1 VRHPAPN
8 IRFLIARWSLVNSVS
23 EERHATEPRTDAPA
37 TRGCVGAWLGT
48 NEGSRSSFV
57 AFCLLAI
64 AALPLYL
71 SLGRRWWFY
80 LDEWGFL
87 TSRSAGSA
95 GDLLRPYNQH
105 WTTLPILMWR
115 ALWRVVGAH
124 SYLPYQMLSVL
135 SHVTVAALCRAVM
148 RRGGVQPWV
157 ATIAAGSFLLFGTG
171 AQNILSA
178 FQITFTGALAF
189 GFAQLLL
196 ADHEG
201 RLDNRDWLGLVAG
214 VLGLMCSG
222 VAVAMIAVVGVAA
235 LLRRGPRVAAF
246 HTVPLVAIYLAWYE
260 RYGRSGTKITGSI
273 GTTISFARTGID
285 ATFAALGQT
294 TGAGAMLGVSL
305 IAGLAL
311 LWVASDVPTR
321 RARLA
326 IPTALLVGTLV
337 FFATAAV
344 GHKDGPAV
352 VVLPKESR
360 DLYVAAA
367 LMLPVIAIAV
377 AQIVRRSR
385 VLGTL
390 ATMLLLVGIPGNLSE
405 ASNFARSQAQLVAGS
420 RSVILSIAQMPLSA
434 QAPGSLRPDPV
445 GAPSVTLQW
454 LRAEVRTGR
463 IPTLRNPTAAVLAAN
478 RLRLSLMELDT
489 LSGQPCAPLATPVV
503 RHLTRGERIS
513 IGDGAVTVT
522 ALSSTAPQGVVTFGN
537 VLFRSS
543 RLDHTLVS
551 VLGQLTIRIAPLRG
565 HRAQLC

>member
-1 VRHPAPN
+1 LANVGSGD
-8 IRFLIARWSLVNSVS
+8 ARES
-23 EERHATEPRTDAPA
+23 R
-37 TRGCVGAWLGT
+37 T
-48 NEGSRSSFV
+48 NEPARGKRLGASVASIETASSALV
-57 AFCLLAI
+57 AFCVLAV

-71 SLGRRWWFY
+71 ILGRRWWFY

-95 GDLLRPYNQH
+95 GDLLHPYNQH

-115 ALWRVVGAH
+115 ALWQVVGAH

-189 GFAQLLL
+189 GLAQLLL
-196 ADHEG
+196 TDHEG
-201 RLDNRDWLGLVAG
+201 RLDRRDWLGLAAG

-260 RYGRSGTKITGSI
+260 RYGRSGMKITGSI
-273 GTTISFARTGID
+273 GTAISFARTGVD

-294 TGAGAMLGVSL
+294 TVAGAMLAVSL

-311 LWVASDVPTR
+311 LWGASDVPTR

-337 FFATAAV
+337 FFVTAAV
-344 GHKDGPAV
+344 GQKGGPAV

-360 DLYVAAA
+360 YLYVAAA

-385 VLGTL
+385 VLGAL
-390 ATMLLLVGIPGNLSE
+390 AAMLLLVGIPGNLSE
-405 ASNFARSQAQLVAGS
+405 ASNFARSQARLVAGS
-420 RSVILSIAQMPLSA
+420 RSVILSIAGMPLSS

-454 LRAEVRTGR
+454 LRAEVRSGR
-463 IPTLRNPTAAVLAAN
+463 VPTLHNQTATLLATN
-478 RLRLSLMELDT
+478 RLRLSLMELDGG
-489 LSGQPCAPLATPVV
+489 SGQTCAPVTAPAI
-503 RHLTRGERIS
+503 RHLDRGESIG

-522 ALSSTAPQGVVTFGN
+522 ALSSGGPPEVVTFGN

-551 VLGQLTIRIAPLRG
+551 VLGELTIRIAPLRG